1 MSLEIPLG
9 EQEHLKEFFELAEQH
24 FKDERLKSYEKL
36 IQYIDSMERQCADM
50 REEIGYLKEQL
61 QDMGNSSLKGKME
74 VLHDDLQK
82 QIFLMGM
89 KTEKIKVGISEQA
102 RNLLMGIRRGKNYVL
117 EQFLNGLQVKG
128 YLETTRERL
137 GYFNQTLE
145 TGLKELERAG
155 IKEAEAKAHKKEAIA
170 VLRGKKIKDEKQEGS
185 AGKEG
190 ILQRTLIYMKRLCEG
205 MEQRTIK
212 MIQVIEKGSTLRP
225 DKPQIDWK
233 AKVRPKTGEE
243 RGR

>member
-1 MSLEIPLG
+1 MGLEIPLG

-24 FKDERLKSYEKL
+24 FKDERMKSYEKL
-36 IQYIDSMERQCADM
+36 IQYIDSMERQCTDM
-50 REEIGYLKEQL
+50 REEIRYLKEQL
-61 QDMGNSSLKGKME
+61 QDVKDSSLKGKME

-102 RNLLMGIRRGKNYVL
+102 RNLLMGIRREKNYVL

-137 GYFNQTLE
+137 GLLNQTLE

-190 ILQRTLIYMKRLCEG
+190 ILQKTLIYMKRLCEG

-212 MIQVIEKGSTLRP
+212 MIQVIEKGNVLHK

>member
-9 EQEHLKEFFELAEQH
+9 EQEHLKEFFGLAEQH
-24 FKDERLKSYEKL
+24 FKDERMKSYEKL

-50 REEIGYLKEQL
+50 REEIRYLKEQL
-61 QDMGNSSLKGKME
+61 QDVKDSSLKGKME

-89 KTEKIKVGISEQA
+89 KTEKIKAGISEQV

-117 EQFLNGLQVKG
+117 EQFLDGLQVKG

-137 GYFNQTLE
+137 GHLNQTLE

-155 IKEAEAKAHKKEAIA
+155 IKEAEAKAHKREAFA
-170 VLRGKKIKDEKQEGS
+170 VLRGKKVSCEKQEETVGR
-185 AGKEG
+185 EG
-190 ILQRTLIYMKRLCEG
+190 TLQKVLIYLKRLCGG
-205 MEQRTIK
+205 MEQQTIK
-212 MIQVIEKGSTLRP
+212 IIQVIEKGNVLHK
-225 DKPQIDWK
+225 DKPQIDWQ

-243 RGR
+243 RER

>member
-36 IQYIDSMERQCADM
+36 IQYIDSMERQCSDM

-61 QDMGNSSLKGKME
+61 QDMGNSSLKNKMT

-82 QIFLMGM
+82 QIFLVGM
-89 KTEKIKVGISEQA
+89 KTGKIKAGISERA
-102 RNLLMGIRRGKNYVL
+102 RNLLMGIRRRKNYVL
-117 EQFLNGLQVKG
+117 EQFLNGLQIKG
-128 YLETTRERL
+128 YLENTRERL

-155 IKEAEAKAHKKEAIA
+155 IKEAEAKAHKKQAIA
-170 VLRGKKIKDEKQEGS
+170 ILRGKKVKDEKREGS
-185 AGKEG
+185 AGREG
-190 ILQRTLIYMKRLCEG
+190 ILQKTLIYMKRLCEG

-212 MIQVIEKGSTLRP
+212 MIQVIEKGNALHP
-225 DKPQIDWK
+225 DKPKIDWQ
-233 AKVRPKTGEE
+233 AKVWPKTGEE

>member
-82 QIFLMGM
+82 QIFLVGM

-102 RNLLMGIRRGKNYVL
+102 RNLLIV
-117 EQFLNGLQVKG
+117 EQHFIN
-128 YLETTRERL
+128 
-137 GYFNQTLE
+137 
-145 TGLKELERAG
+145 A
-155 IKEAEAKAHKKEAIA
+155 
-170 VLRGKKIKDEKQEGS
+170 
-185 AGKEG
+185 
-190 ILQRTLIYMKRLCEG
+190 
-205 MEQRTIK
+205 
-212 MIQVIEKGSTLRP
+212 
-225 DKPQIDWK
+225 
-233 AKVRPKTGEE
+233 
-243 RGR
+243 

>member
-24 FKDERLKSYEKL
+24 FKDERMKSYEKL

-50 REEIGYLKEQL
+50 REEIRYLKEQL
-61 QDMGNSSLKGKME
+61 QDVKDSSLKGKME

-185 AGKEG
+185 DGKEG
-190 ILQRTLIYMKRLCEG
+190 ILQKTLIYMKRLCEG
-205 MEQRTIK
+205 MEKRTIK
-212 MIQVIEKGSTLRP
+212 MIQVIEKGSTLRL